1 MRSNILKRKLR
12 NRSGLKHSDRPRL
25 SIYRS
30 NSHISAQVIEPN
42 GKVLASAN
50 DVQLNTK
57 QAKPA
62 KGEKMNKTQMAEK
75 VGEMVA
81 VMAIKSKVSE
91 VVFDR
96 GAYKYHGRVKALAE
110 AARKAGLK
118 F

>member
-12 NRSGLKHSDRPRL
+12 NRSGLKHSNRPRL

-42 GKVLASAN
+42 GKVLASAS
-50 DVQLNTK
+50 DVQLKDKNL
-57 QAKPA
+57 
-62 KGEKMNKTQMAEK
+62 NKTQAAEK
-75 VGEMVA
+75 VGEKVA
-81 VMAIKSKVSE
+81 MDALKAKTSE

-96 GAYKYHGRVKALAE
+96 GAYKYHGRVKALAD